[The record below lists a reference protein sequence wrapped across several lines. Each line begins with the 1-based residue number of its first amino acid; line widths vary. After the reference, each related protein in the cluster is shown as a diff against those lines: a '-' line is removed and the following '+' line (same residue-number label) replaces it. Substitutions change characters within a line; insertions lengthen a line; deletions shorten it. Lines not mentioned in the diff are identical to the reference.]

1 MEKNEVFELFMKLG
15 YERINDGKHIIY
27 ENCNNYISFCLD
39 RKVVHL
45 SNLLDHFVDLKMETF
60 KAIEEQC
67 KELGWY
73 YDN

>member
-1 MEKNEVFELFMKLG
+1 MEENEVSKLFMKLG
-15 YERINDGKHIIY
+15 YERINSDNHIIY
-27 ENCNNYISFCLD
+27 ENCDNYISFCLD

-45 SNLLDHFVDLKMETF
+45 SNFLDDFVDLKMETF

-67 KELGWY
+67 KELGWN